1 MYLLIVERHV
11 DDDKNDTYYD
21 YHRDNRIEVKHE
33 AAPSGRYAL
42 QRVAVVPCA
51 QTRGCRSV
59 SGKARSGSL
68 HTLNMAP

>member
-11 DDDKNDTYYD
+11 DDDKNGTYYD

-42 QRVAVVPCA
+42 RSIAVVPCA
-51 QTRGCRSV
+51 
-59 SGKARSGSL
+59 
-68 HTLNMAP
+68 